1 MANSE
6 TAKNDIYPCVVC
18 NEHCANS
25 ALLCGGA
32 DCKGWVHYL
41 CSQQSIDQILIFDSR
56 LTRKY
61 SCPACTKILVKDYK
75 NQFEYVQTALAN
87 QEQQLELKRSGIT
100 NNGMNEDRD
109 SNLDEND
116 FIKSNL
122 ENKGARPKNSDSI
135 IRNENSE
142 RPLES
147 RGNRNTE
154 NNDTRENRNI
164 ESSETRENR
173 TSRPMNTRKDA
184 IRPNSNDICKFYKE
198 SWCKKK
204 NSCPYLHPTICKDF
218 MWDGFGAEGCQNY
231 SCEISSS
238 EYMQELV
245 AKS

>member
-6 TAKNDIYPCVVC
+6 MAKNDIYPCVVC
-18 NEHCANS
+18 KENCAKD
-25 ALLCGGA
+25 ALQCGEAG
-32 DCKGWVHYL
+32 CRRWVHYL
-41 CSQQSIDQILIFDSR
+41 CSQQSIDQILIFETR

-61 SCPACTKILVKDYK
+61 SCPACKKILVKDYK

-87 QEQQLELKRSGIT
+87 QEQQLELKHSGIT

-122 ENKGARPKNSDSI
+122 ENKGARPKNSDNI
-135 IRNENSE
+135 TRNDNENSE

-147 RGNRNTE
+147 RCNRNTE

-173 TSRPMNTRKDA
+173 TSRPMNTRNDA
-184 IRPNSNDICKFYKE
+184 I
-198 SWCKKK
+198 
-204 NSCPYLHPTICKDF
+204 
-218 MWDGFGAEGCQNY
+218 
-231 SCEISSS
+231 
-238 EYMQELV
+238 
-245 AKS
+245 